1 MKKIVTGIKPTG
13 KLTLGNYIGVL
24 KHLKDYQNDF
34 ETYFFVADLHALTL
48 PIDPV
53 ELRNNTRQIAA
64 LVLASGLDISRAT
77 VFIQSHVK
85 AHSELA
91 IILQNYAYMGEL
103 NRMTQFKEKT
113 EHLKNNNIGAGL
125 YNYPILMAADI
136 LLYDCEFV
144 PVGEDQK
151 QHVELTR
158 NLAERL
164 NNRYNQEIFVIPTPI
179 IPRTGAR
186 IKSLSEPTK
195 KMSKSDPKGDIY
207 LLEDLTS
214 VRKKI
219 NRAVTDSDDVIEFDP
234 ENKPGVSNLLTIY
247 SSLTNQSIEESE
259 KHFLNQNYG
268 TLKREVGDV
277 VIQELEKLQKRYQE
291 IINSPEL
298 DRILKEGEEKAAK
311 LADAVLVRVKK
322 AVGLHLRITHLK
334 QRRQHR

>member
-219 NRAVTDSDDVIEFDP
+219 NRAVTDSDDVIKFDP

-322 AVGLHLRITHLK
+322 AVGLL
-334 QRRQHR
+334 

>member
-322 AVGLHLRITHLK
+322 AVGLL
-334 QRRQHR
+334 